1 MPGEVRRAGER
12 TMKCRRPEVQVLVP
26 FSDAIPSESLQP
38 VSALAV
44 AAVVNA
50 RRGCNTDPLKSR
62 LQPAP
67 SLYISK
73 KLEVGRG
80 NAARGMSFSS

>member
-1 MPGEVRRAGER
+1 MPGEARRAGER

-50 RRGCNTDPLKSR
+50 RRGCKTHPLRARSR
-62 LQPAP
+62 PAP
-67 SLYISK
+67 SLLLYLYDVRSSK
-73 KLEVGRG
+73 SVV
-80 NAARGMSFSS
+80 A